1 TFGGPLVKDRMFFF
15 TSFEQRRRQESGFF
29 TSDVIGNLTASTG
42 IDQIIVPIPTGG
54 NFIVNPAARYFDRI
68 TAAQAAYIN
77 STIATGLVL
86 VQNPATFQQGISAL
100 CIARTYAFFASS
112 GGNTGLFGSNP
123 LFSPNDGSNCPA
135 ISPILPS
142 ANPVGPRFILS
153 GMPVPLTRNAD
164 GELIA
169 FRPLAQLRRIFPI
182 SEATTF
188 TSARL
193 DHQIN
198 DDHRI
203 SMRFGYNPS
212 RI

>member
-1 TFGGPLVKDRMFFF
+1 GGTNEFSGNLFGFIRHKSIQARNAFAPIIDGDPDKKPPYTRVQYGFTFGGPLVKDRMFFF

-29 TSDVIGNLTASTG
+29 TSDVIGDLTASTG
-42 IDQIIVPIPTGG
+42 IDQIIIPIPTGG
-54 NFIVNPAARYFDRI
+54 NFIVSPSARNFDRI

-112 GGNTGLFGSNP
+112 GGNTGLFGANP

-142 ANPVGPRFILS
+142 ANPVGPRFLLS
-153 GMPVPLTRNAD
+153 GMPVPLT
-164 GELIA
+164 
-169 FRPLAQLRRIFPI
+169 
-182 SEATTF
+182 
-188 TSARL
+188 
-193 DHQIN
+193 
-198 DDHRI
+198 
-203 SMRFGYNPS
+203 
-212 RI
+212 